1 MQTNPKNSPGYQAPI
16 FVIWFIWLAGAAFT
30 SCEEDGML
38 NATHPPTVTDTTLSE
53 VLVIDSTF
61 SPVNDPDVPDE
72 LLHFSI
78 TDVKVEDDSLALFV
92 QYSGGCK
99 RHLFNVVW
107 DGQHYNN
114 TIRLSVYHRQPDG
127 PDWCEALP
135 TSALK
140 VALSDFYED
149 SLILRAFPFTYEI
162 KNTTSEQ
169 MVYFTY
175 PKDQQTATVEVED
188 VICGDGVWN
197 NRWLNPE
204 SFEDPF
210 YFQPAK
216 VANPV
221 KRPEKGKIYEIEFA
235 FSAPYRGNEAICL
248 AYPGPSK
255 PIEIYSVREV
265 E

>member
-1 MQTNPKNSPGYQAPI
+1 MQTNPKNSPGYQVSI
-16 FVIWFIWLAGAAFT
+16 FVIWFIWLAGVAFT

-38 NATHPPTVTDTTLSE
+38 HATHLPTVTDTTLSE

-61 SPVNDPDVPDE
+61 TPVKDPDVPDE

-78 TDVKVEDDSLALFV
+78 TDVRVEDDSLALFV
-92 QYSGGCK
+92 QYGGGCK
-99 RHLFNVVW
+99 RHQFKVVW
-107 DGQHYNN
+107 DGQYFRN
-114 TIRLSVYHRQPDG
+114 TIRLDG
-127 PDWCEALP
+127 PDRCEALP

-140 VALSDFYED
+140 IALSDFYED

-169 MVYFTY
+169 VVYFTY
-175 PKDQQTATVEVED
+175 PKERQTATVGVKD
-188 VICGDGVWN
+188 VLCGDGVWK
-197 NRWLNPE
+197 NRWLTPE
-204 SFEDPF
+204 PLEDPL

-235 FSAPYRGNEAICL
+235 FSVPYQGNKAICL

-255 PIEIYSVREV
+255 PIEIYSIREV
-265 E
+265 DSRLSSF